1 MPPRRS
7 RRNIFVANLPWFIT
21 NDDLY
26 MVFKQFGPIKS
37 VAVFPAK
44 GRSPLGF
51 GFVRFYHSA
60 AARAALVHGADEM
73 EMHCES
79 RIPSGRDAFVHYGV
93 HVSFA
98 RCKDDAPFSCD
109 SDDDPDLSPQVAA
122 AVSS

>member
-1 MPPRRS
+1 
-7 RRNIFVANLPWFIT
+7 
-21 NDDLY
+21 